1 MRLAF
6 VSRHN
11 PTPEG
16 SQDGKIFR
24 ALVEG
29 LIADG
34 HDVTA
39 MSWGFDQ
46 PTEPMPSWCTYAE
59 IPREPFWRTRSRALL
74 RPRWDAARIEWRPP
88 ADAVAI
94 AEDPLSWP
102 VVDGHPRAAVLFHY
116 LTKIDAPALRRPTPP
131 DVQDMRHERR
141 VARRARQVFALSD
154 RVRDSL
160 GVVATTVPMA
170 YPMPTETVPFVD
182 APVAAL
188 LASWN
193 WPPNHKALDLLLRAW
208 PEVRDAVPAARLLI
222 AGRGLAAAR
231 VGTIAGVEVVGEV
244 ATPADVLS
252 RAAVVAYP
260 CPGTSGPKVKV
271 VEAMAHGV
279 AALTTPSGAEGLALD
294 AADGPVVVEPGG
306 FAAELA
312 SLLRDG
318 GRRADIAQRAR
329 SAVVAAHA
337 PAAAARARV
346 AALGALEHTGA

>member
-39 MSWGFDQ
+39 MSWAHDQ
-46 PTEPMPSWCTYAE
+46 PHDEMPDWCEFRYVPPEAPWTMHA
-59 IPREPFWRTRSRALL
+59 RAVV
-74 RPRWDAARIEWRPP
+74 RPRWDAARIDWRPP
-88 ADAVAI
+88 ADAFAI
-94 AEDPLSWP
+94 AEDPLSWA
-102 VVDGHPRAAVLFHY
+102 VVARHPRRAVVFHY

-141 VARRARQVFALSD
+141 VGAHAPFVMAMSERVAHAIDRRAHV
-154 RVRDSL
+154 
-160 GVVATTVPMA
+160 VPMA
-170 YPMPTETVPFVD
+170 YPVPPTALDLVD
-182 APVAAL
+182 EPVVAL

-193 WPPNHKALDLLLRAW
+193 WAPNHAALTRLLGYW
-208 PEVRDAVPAARLLI
+208 PAVRDAVPGARLVL
-222 AGRGLAAAR
+222 AGRGLDPAR
-231 VGTIAGVEVVGEV
+231 VGTIGGVEHVGAV
-244 ATPADVLS
+244 GVPGDVLA

-271 VEAMAHGV
+271 IEALAYGV
-279 AALTTPSGAEGLALD
+279 PVVTTPSGVEGLHVAPQ
-294 AADGPVVVEPGG
+294 DGPVVADDAR
-306 FAAELA
+306 FADALIA
-312 SLLRDG
+312 VLRDPA
-318 GRRADIAQRAR
+318 RRAAMAAR
-329 SAVVAAHA
+329 GRDAVTAAHA

-346 AALGALEHTGA
+346 AAISGVFRD